1 MAAGCGRGLSGQ
13 AQPPHSESLL
23 SELDPLE
30 LLLADSEEL
39 LLLSREG
46 PPGSAAPDFSGED
59 AAGERLFLRP
69 WIAPPPTCSTTP
81 SPTRRLQ
88 HIQFHTHYTRH
99 NPPTPRPGH
108 VMSVYTCLWKRR
120 GR

>member
-46 PPGSAAPDFSGED
+46 PPGSAAPDFSFL
-59 AAGERLFLRP
+59 AGFLLLSCP
-69 WIAPPPTCSTTP
+69 LTSCSRF
-81 SPTRRLQ
+81 SSS
-88 HIQFHTHYTRH
+88 FFF
-99 NPPTPRPGH
+99 
-108 VMSVYTCLWKRR
+108 S
-120 GR
+120 